1 MTADH
6 FNHNRCYHQ
15 DQYDGNNYRSER
27 PCGRQKSSEVCPFF
41 LAEMG
46 KTFLGG
52 VAALELGRSSAIVF
66 AKLDRDRAEQAENG
80 AVRQNSPPIQ
90 RKSAKT
96 H

>member
-1 MTADH
+1 
-6 FNHNRCYHQ
+6 
-15 DQYDGNNYRSER
+15 
-27 PCGRQKSSEVCPFF
+27 
-41 LAEMG
+41 MG